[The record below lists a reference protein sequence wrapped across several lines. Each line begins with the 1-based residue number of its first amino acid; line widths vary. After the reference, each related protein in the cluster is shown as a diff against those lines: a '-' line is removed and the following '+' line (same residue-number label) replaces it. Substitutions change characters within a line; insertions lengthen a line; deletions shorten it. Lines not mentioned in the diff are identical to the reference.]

1 MTQSLSD
8 AGYSGR
14 KVKLTK
20 KKKIPRE
27 IGKKKM
33 KMSS

>member
-1 MTQSLSD
+1 MTRLPSD
-8 AGYSGR
+8 GGSSVR
-14 KVKLTK
+14 RVKLTK

-33 KMSS
+33 KMSL